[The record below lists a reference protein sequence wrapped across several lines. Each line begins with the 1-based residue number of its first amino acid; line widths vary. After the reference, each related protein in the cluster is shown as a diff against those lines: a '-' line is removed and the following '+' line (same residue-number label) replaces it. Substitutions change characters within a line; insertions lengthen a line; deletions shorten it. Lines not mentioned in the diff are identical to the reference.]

1 MVTYAMY
8 VARFPEF
15 ASTSQPRFDIFAG
28 DAVLEMG
35 GDETRWLDWY
45 DVAQA
50 NLIAHNLT
58 VASYSLGGDATPM
71 KPIRSSD
78 VDDVLVEFATAKE
91 YDARPLD
98 VYDDTI
104 YGQQYLKWRNMAFA
118 GARVVF

>member
-1 MVTYAMY
+1 MVTYAMF

-58 VASYSLGGDATPM
+58 VASYSLAGDATPM

-78 VDDVLVEFATAKE
+78 VDDVLVEFATARE
-91 YDARPLD
+91 YDGRSLD

>member
-1 MVTYAMY
+1 
-8 VARFPEF
+8 
-15 ASTSQPRFDIFAG
+15 
-28 DAVLEMG
+28 
-35 GDETRWLDWY
+35 
-45 DVAQA
+45 
-50 NLIAHNLT
+50 
-58 VASYSLGGDATPM
+58 M